1 MGCIVGAGM
10 MKQAEELEVERAALY
25 RTIGYAE
32 KRIAEINK
40 ETQDLKTEA
49 AHEFR

>member
-1 MGCIVGAGM
+1 MGCIVGMGM

-40 ETQDLKTEA
+40 ETQDLKIEA